1 MQKKIIFQKCN
12 FNNIYFLLVIII
24 NFLDLLIEN
33 VLFKTREELKKIT
46 KEEHNFY
53 LPTRIL
59 INLYINNLSDF
70 LSIIPYL
77 ISKRLLKKKQEN
89 NTNAKI
95 EENKISDD
103 VNLIY
108 NDNNRSKTNKK
119 KKAIILFCIVVGIFD
134 FLEKFALI
142 LYNII
147 YPEKEFDLY
156 HFSCIAPFEIS
167 FQFICS
173 YFILKMHFYK
183 LQYFSLFL
191 NLGIFI
197 IILII
202 DIVKLSTQSK
212 ENSYD
217 AKIFIFY
224 LFNLIFYSIEYS
236 IGKRILFYG
245 FISIYLLI
253 IINGVVVLILN
264 LLFSLITYLVNKKIF
279 SVIGAFFTNKEFI
292 FLMVAKIFS
301 SFFASL
307 FTWLIIDKFSPNYLP
322 IAFLCYDL
330 CSFILYI
337 IFHSTQIKIEWD

>member
-95 EENKISDD
+95 KENKISDD

-147 YPEKEFDLY
+147 YPEKEFNLY

-202 DIVKLSTQSK
+202 DIIKFSIQT
-212 ENSYD
+212 ETEPNSYD
-217 AKIFIFY
+217 GKVFIFY
-224 LFNLIFYSIEYS
+224 LLNAIFYSIEFS
-236 IGKRILFYG
+236 LGKKILLEG

-253 IINGVVVLILN
+253 IIKGFVVLILN
-264 LLFSLITYLVNKKIF
+264 LLFSFITLLVNKNIF
-279 SVIGAFFTNKEFI
+279 SIIGFYFTDKKLI
-292 FLMVAKIFS
+292 LLMLAKIFS
-301 SFFASL
+301 YFFANL
-307 FTWLIIDKFSPNYLP
+307 FPWIIIDKF
-322 IAFLCYDL
+322 
-330 CSFILYI
+330 
-337 IFHSTQIKIEWD
+337 